1 MDVKSVLKI
10 NVKNVYKGTIIQL
23 NIPVNQF
30 VRLTATFVLLRVIVK
45 AARLII
51 VLILTQAYAN
61 SNAV

>member
-1 MDVKSVLKI
+1 MDVKSVLEI
-10 NVKNVYKGTIIQL
+10 HVKYIYKGTIIQL